1 MSAPKNNEF
10 WKLRL
15 KHGRDRIIESPES
28 LWENACEYFK
38 WCNDNPIYEISFMG
52 KDVQQVEIPHPR
64 VYQKPA
70 FAVACGVSCWNVINS
85 LKTVNEDFFKVIT
98 RIEEIIYTQKFE
110 HAAVGMFNASI
121 IARDLGLKENI
132 DATTNGKDITHDVTL
147 SDEQLATV
155 LNAIKPTD

>member
-15 KHGRDRIIESPES
+15 KHGRDRIIESPEA

-38 WCNDNPIYEISFMG
+38 WCDDNPLIEIDFRG
-52 KDVQQVEIPHPR
+52 KDIERVEVPHPR

-70 FAVACGVSCWNVINS
+70 FAIACGVSAWRVISDLRNVNQ
-85 LKTVNEDFFKVIT
+85 DFLQVIT

-121 IARDLGLKENI
+121 IARDLGLKESI
-132 DATTNGKDITHDVTL
+132 DHTTNDKDIVKDITIT
-147 SDEQLATV
+147 DEQLTTV
-155 LNAIKPTD
+155 LNAIKPTE